1 MLPLIAINIL
11 ISLFMGY
18 NSNVMSFKKIP
29 LVILINGIIYY
40 IAYVAL
46 NNFNNLYIN
55 LQGVDIGLIIEIILI
70 SYMGYYLGAY
80 TKLFIKKDRYSR

>member
-1 MLPLIAINIL
+1 
-11 ISLFMGY
+11 MGY
-18 NSNVMSFKKIP
+18 NSDIMSFKKIP
-29 LVILINGIIYY
+29 LVILINIIIYY

-55 LQGVDIGLIIEIILI
+55 LKSIDIGLIIEIILI

-80 TKLFIKKDRYSR
+80 SRLFIKKNRYSR